1 MELSIRKKGLGK
13 MVTGFLALIGASYFV
28 FWLQT
33 KGYSP
38 NSFAMIGLGA
48 PAAIGLVGLLEV
60 LMNRP
65 FSEMEQWWNGLRGW
79 QRGLLGMLVVIL
91 AIALLFGGI
100 AVAGILGII

>member
-38 NSFAMIGLGA
+38 NSFAMIGLG
-48 PAAIGLVGLLEV
+48 
-60 LMNRP
+60 
-65 FSEMEQWWNGLRGW
+65 
-79 QRGLLGMLVVIL
+79 MLVVIL